1 MIKYMALMTLWA
13 ASAQAEEPAAE
24 AETEADATEEA
35 IDAEIEAPPPPPQTQ
50 TFTLNPAKSK
60 IYVVVFNDSDRWT
73 PITGHDHAMSPS
85 TFDGKVSWNVAD
97 ASACDVQISFPATAL
112 VVDGAGFREHG
123 GLSADGTIND
133 NQKGTVV
140 NNMLGKHVLNNAS
153 FPQISFKSSSCDG
166 AEGSVTVKGSLTVH
180 GVGAAVSAPMTVKV
194 DGDTFS
200 ASGSF
205 TMNHSDFGMKPYT
218 MGPGTPKNQEKL
230 KFVVDVVGNAS

>member
-1 MIKYMALMTLWA
+1 MIKYMALISLWA
-13 ASAQAEEPAAE
+13 ASAQAQEPAAE
-24 AETEADATEEA
+24 LETEVDAEQAETEA
-35 IDAEIEAPPPPPQTQ
+35 PPPVPQTQ
-50 TFTLNPAKSK
+50 AFTLNPAKSK

-112 VVDGAGFREHG
+112 VVDRAGFREHG
-123 GLSADGTIND
+123 GLSADGIISD
-133 NQKGTVV
+133 GQKGTVV
-140 NNMLGKHVLNNAS
+140 KNMLGKHVLNNAS

-166 AEGSVTVKGSLTVH
+166 AEGSVTVKGSLTIH
-180 GVGAAVSAPMTVKV
+180 GIGVAVSAPMTVKV

-205 TMNHSDFGMKPYT
+205 TLNHGDFGMKPYT

-230 KFVVDVVGNAS
+230 KFVVDVVGNAT